1 MFDLNQIFKRTDAI
15 QRHLAAPLVQS
26 RLSYLAHCAEQ
37 GAKPSTLRGIAAH
50 QVRLIHHLGL
60 GTEGKVT
67 RSEIEAAAKRW
78 AFRDP
83 GRRNGDPDTAR
94 CNFVSHAI
102 GWLRFLDRLEVQE
115 GPAHPYSA
123 ELAEYVNHMRLER
136 GWSEAT
142 VRGHRGRADDFLRR
156 FCASAGALADVTT
169 ATIDRALNERN
180 ARNGRPRRPSTIRT
194 HADCLRSFLL
204 FSEGRGWSRPGLA
217 ALIVAPRVFRDA
229 ALPLGPSRMELRS
242 LIEATEGDR
251 LADLRDR
258 ALLLTLS
265 AYGLRS
271 GEVAG
276 LLVGDINWEAETLR
290 VRRPKTGR
298 IDLFPLSRRVGDA
311 VARYLCEVRQR
322 TDHREI
328 FLALTAPVRPLG
340 ASAISDVVR
349 RRMQRCG
356 IDCPRRGAHALR
368 HAFAQHLLDE
378 GFSMQEIGDCLG
390 HRNLDSTAIYAKVD
404 LAGLR
409 QVAQFDLEGLA

>member
-15 QRHLAAPLVQS
+15 RRHLAAPLVQS

-37 GAKPSTLRGIAAH
+37 GAKPSTLCGIAAH
-50 QVRLIHHLGL
+50 QVKLIHHLGL
-60 GTEGKVT
+60 ETEGKVT

-83 GRRNGDPDTAR
+83 GRRNGDPYTAR

-102 GWLRFLDRLEVQE
+102 GWLRFLDRLEATE
-115 GPAHPYSA
+115 GSAHPYSV
-123 ELAEYVNHMRLER
+123 ELAEYVNYMRQER

-142 VRGHRGRADDFLRR
+142 VRGRRGRADDFLRR
-156 FCASAGALADVTT
+156 FCARAGALADVTT

-180 ARNGRPRRPSTIRT
+180 ARNGRPRHPSTVRA
-194 HADCLRSFLL
+194 HADSLRSFLR
-204 FSEGRGWSRPGLA
+204 FSERRGWSRPGLA
-217 ALIVAPRVFRDA
+217 ASIVAPRVYRDA
-229 ALPLGPSRMELRS
+229 TLPIGPSRMELRS
-242 LIEATEGDR
+242 LIEATEGDC

-271 GEVAG
+271 GEVGG
-276 LLVGDINWEAETLR
+276 LQVGDIDWEAETLR

-298 IDLFPLSRRVGDA
+298 TDLFPLSRRVGDA

-322 TDHREI
+322 TDIREI
-328 FLALTAPVRPLG
+328 FLALTAPVRPLS
-340 ASAISDVVR
+340 AAAISNVVR

-356 IDCPRRGAHALR
+356 IDCPRSGAHALR

-378 GFSMQEIGDCLG
+378 GFSMQEIGECLG